1 VCLASSKSGK
11 GLNKIVERFEKLQK
25 VYVIDKEYNMK
36 PKIFVMGCTNV
47 GKSSFLNKLIS
58 FSTKNKAVKQKGLS
72 GKTIY
77 NRESD
82 EHEPGLM
89 KGSKLIS
96 ELLTVSPI
104 PGTTMDFIEVKSLKY
119 GLKIYDTPG
128 IPNAAQVVS
137 QINDYRDALQ
147 TFNNQKIKPVSLS
160 IKSGYSIW
168 IGALW
173 RFDFLNG
180 DRSNFSFFFSPHVTI
195 HKTPTEKAQKIYDD
209 HSGTLIRPT
218 YTAFPE
224 KIEFER
230 HEISLK
236 LDSWEKACY
245 DIAISGLGW
254 VSLSGKGLVQM
265 MLYLPKGIYWSIRDP
280 LMPFEIEEKGLDRYT
295 GNTINKSSKKNIV
308 GRERFSER
316 REIES
321 QDEV

>member
-168 IGALW
+168 IGAL
-173 RFDFLNG
+173 
-180 DRSNFSFFFSPHVTI
+180 
-195 HKTPTEKAQKIYDD
+195 
-209 HSGTLIRPT
+209 
-218 YTAFPE
+218 
-224 KIEFER
+224 
-230 HEISLK
+230 
-236 LDSWEKACY
+236 
-245 DIAISGLGW
+245 
-254 VSLSGKGLVQM
+254 
-265 MLYLPKGIYWSIRDP
+265 
-280 LMPFEIEEKGLDRYT
+280 
-295 GNTINKSSKKNIV
+295 
-308 GRERFSER
+308 
-316 REIES
+316 
-321 QDEV
+321 